1 MFNSRFGASN
11 KERTNPFLNS
21 EFETELE
28 TIRLLLQYA
37 TIKEF
42 RRKLS
47 IRDHKRYA

>member
-11 KERTNPFLNS
+11 KELTNSFLNS

-28 TIRLLLQYA
+28 TIRLLPQCA

-42 RRKLS
+42 RRKLDQRS
-47 IRDHKRYA
+47 